1 MEDALPLQLRADVNL
16 ERKKVAT
23 RNVFRRIEGNLY
35 DFKTVHKAVE
45 KRLSQ
50 QKYAIEHYRAVKF
63 LEHNPS
69 IIDSLIVAR
78 VESMY
83 TRNNWRQTD
92 TKKVT

>member
-1 MEDALPLQLRADVNL
+1 MEKALPLQLRADVIP
-16 ERKKVAT
+16 ERKKFAT
-23 RNVFRRIEGNLY
+23 RNIFNKIEGNVY
-35 DFKTVHKAVE
+35 DFKTVDKAVG
-45 KRLSQ
+45 KRLRQ
-50 QKYAIEHYRAVKF
+50 QKYAIDHYRAVMF